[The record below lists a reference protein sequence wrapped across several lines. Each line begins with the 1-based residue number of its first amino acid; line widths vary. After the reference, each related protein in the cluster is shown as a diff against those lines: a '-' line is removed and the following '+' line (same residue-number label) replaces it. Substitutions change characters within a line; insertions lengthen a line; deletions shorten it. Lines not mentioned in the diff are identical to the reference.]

1 MSIKIRL
8 SRIGSKKR
16 PFYRV
21 VIMDSKSSRNSRII
35 EKIGYYNPI
44 SSKGRKKI
52 IIFKKRVIY
61 WLKLGA
67 DPTNIVTKI
76 LKKKIKYVDI

>member
-8 SRIGSKKR
+8 SRIGNKKK

-21 VIMDSKSSRNSRII
+21 VIIDSKSSRNGRII
-35 EKIGYYNPI
+35 ERVGYYNPI
-44 SSKGRKKI
+44 LEKGRKRV

-67 DPTNIVTKI
+67 CPTNIVIRI